1 MKIFKLLILIQL
13 TLLIALISKENYAS
27 ILNKKVAVIHDNSK
41 SLKIPDKLI
50 YAIENNVS
58 LTFCAHLNFAKKIG
72 PFFYP
77 IKTKMECSTV
87 KRYAIGENFILN
99 RDRLNKTFIHSDLK
113 TIFLSMEQ
121 LEAFDS
127 KDVSSGSSGNSY
139 VLIRWFLDRKNL
151 PSPLLLTTLFSKEW
165 NFDTGWKVIGKL

>member
-1 MKIFKLLILIQL
+1 MKIPKLLFLIHL
-13 TLLIALISKENYAS
+13 TLFIALISKENYAS
-27 ILNKKVAVIHDNSK
+27 VLNRKVAIIHDNSK
-41 SLKIPDKLI
+41 PLKIPDKLI

-77 IKTKMECSTV
+77 IRKKLECSTV

-99 RDRLNKTFIHSDLK
+99 RDRLNKTIIHSDLK
-113 TIFLSMEQ
+113 TIFLSMKQ
-121 LEAFDS
+121 IEAFDL
-127 KDVSSGSSGNSY
+127 KDLSSGSSGDSY
-139 VLIRWFLDRKNL
+139 VLVRWYLDRKNL

-165 NFDTGWKVIGKL
+165 NFDTGWKVIEKL